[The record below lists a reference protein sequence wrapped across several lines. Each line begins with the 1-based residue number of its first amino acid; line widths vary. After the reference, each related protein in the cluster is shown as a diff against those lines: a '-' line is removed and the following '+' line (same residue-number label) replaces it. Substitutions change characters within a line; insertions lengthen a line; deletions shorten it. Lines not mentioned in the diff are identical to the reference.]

1 MKNSSKKRKGIIIGV
16 VVAVI
21 VVLVFGIWWK
31 FFRTSEENWDDYI
44 DDGSFVDIGANSY
57 FNGIIEPQQTWDI
70 KKDDSRTVSEIF
82 VQEGDVVTIGQ
93 QLFSY
98 DTAETSLQI
107 QQAQIELEG
116 IQNEITGYDS
126 QIKEL
131 QNLKKQA
138 SADQQLEYTTQIQQ
152 AENSQKQS
160 QLSLRQKQAEIDN
173 LNKTLN
179 NSIVTSTMDGVVK
192 QINTTS
198 TDVNTPFM
206 RVLATGAYQ
215 VKGTVDEQNVGFLSE
230 GMEVIIHSRVNE
242 DQTWEGTI
250 TKIDT
255 ENTVSNS
262 NDSYYG
268 SDSSGEQ
275 ATKYYF
281 YVSLNTSDDLLLGQH
296 VYIEPQIDYG
306 DYEEGDTGI
315 TVDEDGNIIDK
326 NGNILTI
333 DEDGNFVDEDGNI
346 VDPYAGEDE
355 SEDTDSDAAEGAV
368 DDSDADSEETEE

>member
-1 MKNSSKKRKGIIIGV
+1 MKNAGKKKKGIIIG
-16 VVAVI
+16 AVI
-21 VVLVFGIWWK
+21 VVIAVVIFCVWW
-31 FFRTSEENWDDYI
+31 FFLRSSGDDWSDGYI
-44 DDGSFVDIGANSY
+44 DDGTYIDVGANSY

-70 KKDDSRTVSEIF
+70 QKDDSRTVSEIF
-82 VQEGDVVTIGQ
+82 VAEGDLVTTGQ
-93 QLFSY
+93 QLFTY
-98 DTAETSLQI
+98 DTSETSLQI

-116 IQNEITGYDS
+116 IQNEISGYDS

-198 TDVNTPFM
+198 TDSSTPFM
-206 RVLATGAYQ
+206 RILATGAYQ
-215 VKGTVDEQNVGFLSE
+215 VKGTVDEQNVGMLSE
-230 GMEVIIHSRVNE
+230 GMDVIIHSRVNE

-250 TKIDT
+250 SKIDT
-255 ENTVSNS
+255 ENTVSENS
-262 NDSYYG
+262 NSYY
-268 SDSSGEQ
+268 SDSSSGEQ

-281 YVSLNTSDDLLLGQH
+281 YVTLTTGDDLLLGQH
-296 VYIEPQIDYG
+296 VYVEPQFDYG
-306 DYEEGDTGI
+306 DYEEGDIGI
-315 TVDEDGNIIDK
+315 TVDEDGNIYDS
-326 NGNILTI
+326 NGNLLTI

-346 VDPYAGEDE
+346 VDPYATEEEDE
-355 SEDTDSDAAEGAV
+355 STDSDSDDAEVIGGADEAV
-368 DDSDADSEETEE
+368 E